1 MKRNK
6 GMKRERESNK
16 KQRLIEK
23 VKRYKTKKKKTG
35 KETKIRQQRSSIA
48 PFKSIQN
55 PGIES
60 PNLKG
65 A

>member
-35 KETKIRQQRSSIA
+35 KETKIR
-48 PFKSIQN
+48 
-55 PGIES
+55 
-60 PNLKG
+60 
-65 A
+65 